1 MLVEVVH
8 SVLRSTGG
16 ALMFERPSYEVAN
29 RAGSSHLKLQLGGAE
44 PIYLS
49 QKLRSLASRLLKEL

>member
-1 MLVEVVH
+1 MVK
-8 SVLRSTGG
+8 
-16 ALMFERPSYEVAN
+16 RPSYEVAN
-29 RAGSSHLKLQLGGAE
+29 RAGSSHWKLQLGGAE